1 MACPYAERQGAAVYC
16 KLLKKRVNPLAYPC
30 LSKKYEKCKVYQER
44 GKQAQETERQEQPI
58 QAIVQ
63 AQRPEQARRTGIRLD
78 GSPARHCRECIYY
91 GRTGVCLLL
100 GVEIKD
106 PNRPPCRAQ

>member
-16 KLLKKRVNPLAYPC
+16 KVLRKRVNPLAYPC
-30 LSKKYEKCKVYQER
+30 LSKKYEKCKVYQE
-44 GKQAQETERQEQPI
+44 KEKYLQETEPREQAE
-58 QAIVQ
+58 QVTVQ
-63 AQRPEQARRTGIRLD
+63 AQRPRQERRIGIRLD

-106 PNRPPCRAQ
+106 PNNPPCRAQ